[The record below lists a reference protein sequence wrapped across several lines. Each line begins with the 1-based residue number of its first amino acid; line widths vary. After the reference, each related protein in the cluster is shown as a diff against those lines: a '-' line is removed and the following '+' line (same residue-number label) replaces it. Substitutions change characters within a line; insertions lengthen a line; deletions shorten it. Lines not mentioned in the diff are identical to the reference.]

1 MSIFP
6 RNGNSFPTICPLV
19 VLTISSNSRFVGR
32 GWLLS
37 LLILCISLVVAL
49 LFLDSR
55 DGKLSGERLVRVKH
69 LGMLIIF

>member
-55 DGKLSGERLVRVKH
+55 DGKLSGGRLVRVKH